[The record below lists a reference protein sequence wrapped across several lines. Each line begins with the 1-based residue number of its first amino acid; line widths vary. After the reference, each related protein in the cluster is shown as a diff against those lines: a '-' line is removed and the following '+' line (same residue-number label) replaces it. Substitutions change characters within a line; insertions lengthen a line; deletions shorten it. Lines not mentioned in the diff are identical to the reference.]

1 MFRLSIKNTKAYKR
15 FLRLREFFNKVGL
28 NAWLFAFSTLL
39 SLVSAIFHGLGLG
52 LLIPMLKGVIDQ
64 DFSFVKEIHVLKNVA
79 AMLPP
84 SFTYNNTRIFVFLV
98 VLTALA
104 AVLQQA
110 MRYFALVTVSYQM
123 RQAVNGIRKLI
134 IRRYLGFG
142 KLFFDRTSFGYISN
156 VLLDFTTLIGNEFR
170 RLQELGISIFIVFVY
185 LILMFMI
192 SWQLTLII
200 LFIFPI
206 LYFMFQNLIRRIKKT
221 SKEMAFH
228 KGQLSKKVFDIL
240 TCIPLVKAYACE
252 EKEKESFDK
261 VSNRTANL
269 EFSMDKKRLLII
281 PLQEIFMIM
290 AMLFLMTMVAFIV
303 VKHKAADMSG
313 FLVYFYIL
321 KKSSSD
327 ISFFNSFRGVLAGLE
342 GPIKE
347 ILKVFD
353 DKDKVLDI
361 GGHKEFKGLQEEI
374 RIRNLSFSYGRG
386 TSALDNVSFSVPK
399 CKMTAIVGPTGS
411 GKTTIVNL
419 LLRFYDCPPDS
430 IFIDGVDIR
439 KFSLKSLRQHM
450 ALVSQ
455 ETLLFND
462 TLRAN
467 IAYGID
473 NISDKQI
480 MDVIEKARLYDFIM
494 KLPQGLN
501 TLIGDRGVQ
510 LSGGEK
516 QRVSIARAILKGS
529 EILILDEATSS
540 LDTRTEKLIQEAI
553 EKAAENKTVIA
564 IAHRLSTIK
573 NADKIVV
580 IEDGRIIEKGLM
592 QDLLARKG
600 KFYRYWQEQKFY

>member
-1 MFRLSIKNTKAYKR
+1 M
-15 FLRLREFFNKVGL
+15 
-28 NAWLFAFSTLL
+28 
-39 SLVSAIFHGLGLG
+39 
-52 LLIPMLKGVIDQ
+52 P
-64 DFSFVKEIHVLKNVA
+64 
-79 AMLPP
+79 
-84 SFTYNNTRIFVFLV
+84 
-98 VLTALA
+98 
-104 AVLQQA
+104 
-110 MRYFALVTVSYQM
+110 
-123 RQAVNGIRKLI
+123 
-134 IRRYLGFG
+134 
-142 KLFFDRTSFGYISN
+142 
-156 VLLDFTTLIGNEFR
+156 
-170 RLQELGISIFIVFVY
+170 
-185 LILMFMI
+185 
-192 SWQLTLII
+192 
-200 LFIFPI
+200 
-206 LYFMFQNLIRRIKKT
+206 
-221 SKEMAFH
+221 
-228 KGQLSKKVFDIL
+228 
-240 TCIPLVKAYACE
+240 
-252 EKEKESFDK
+252 K
-261 VSNRTANL
+261 VS
-269 EFSMDKKRLLII
+269 II
-281 PLQEIFMIM
+281 
-290 AMLFLMTMVAFIV
+290 
-303 VKHKAADMSG
+303 
-313 FLVYFYIL
+313 
-321 KKSSSD
+321 
-327 ISFFNSFRGVLAGLE
+327 
-342 GPIKE
+342 
-347 ILKVFD
+347 
-353 DKDKVLDI
+353 
-361 GGHKEFKGLQEEI
+361 
-374 RIRNLSFSYGRG
+374 
-386 TSALDNVSFSVPK
+386 
-399 CKMTAIVGPTGS
+399 MTAIVGPTGS